1 MIKKLLKITRNQ
13 KKKYNKTVMLARSK
27 LKSIG
32 VLICQ
37 ALTDLEIIHE
47 EYKSFINK
55 EENYKKLKENIRI
68 AVN

>member
-1 MIKKLLKITRNQ
+1 
-13 KKKYNKTVMLARSK
+13 MLARSK

-32 VLICQ
+32 VLIRQ

>member
-1 MIKKLLKITRNQ
+1 
-13 KKKYNKTVMLARSK
+13 MLARGK

-37 ALTDLEIIHE
+37 VLTDLEIINK
-47 EYKSFINK
+47 EYKSVINK

-68 AVN
+68 GVN